1 MLRTDSELS
10 ATRETMSADLDREP
24 DKVLGFTA
32 LMPLL
37 YGSDM
42 PPASSYACPMH
53 PEVTGTA
60 RCAALLGAALLV
72 ALLAAVTPASAQAE
86 AKGDTQVVVTGRA
99 EVRAGERADTVVIF
113 DGPAVIDGTVDG
125 AVVALNGDIR
135 VTGTVDE
142 DVVALRGRAV
152 IESGARVGGDV
163 VSSESPQVAPGATV
177 EGETRTVRFSFRAVG
192 LFLWFAWWVAVTVSL
207 AVLGLLLLRL
217 ASAAMAACLAV
228 ARNDVAAAAGWG
240 LAVAVGL
247 PIASIALLVTLVGIP
262 LGLLGLL
269 SLALLYSLGYV
280 VAALALGRSIVREPT
295 SVYLSFLVG
304 LGILRVVGLV
314 PVAGGLVTFLASAF
328 GLGALAIAGWRAARR
343 PPAPAVAEPVPPAPS
358 TVGA

>member
-1 MLRTDSELS
+1 
-10 ATRETMSADLDREP
+10 MS
-24 DKVLGFTA
+24 
-32 LMPLL
+32 
-37 YGSDM
+37 
-42 PPASSYACPMH
+42 
-53 PEVTGTA
+53 VTQRRRRRRMA
-60 RCAALLGAALLV
+60 RRVALLGASVLV
-72 ALLAAVTPASAQAE
+72 ALVATAAPALAKAE
-86 AKGDTQVVVTGRA
+86 GKSDTQIVVTGRA

-142 DVVALRGRAV
+142 DVVALRGRAI

-192 LFLWFAWWVAVTVSL
+192 LFFWFAWWVAATVSL
-207 AVLGLLLLRL
+207 AILGLLLLRL
-217 ASAAMAACLAV
+217 APAAMASCLGV
-228 ARNDVAAAAGWG
+228 ARNDLAAAAGWG
-240 LAVAVGL
+240 VAVAIGL
-247 PIASIALLVTLVGIP
+247 PIASVAVLLTLVGIP

-269 SLALLYSLGYV
+269 SLALLYSLGYL
-280 VAALALGRSIVREPT
+280 VAALALGRLIVKEPT

-304 LGILRVVGLV
+304 LGILRVVGLI
-314 PVAGGLVTFLASAF
+314 PVIGGLVSFLASAV

-343 PPAPAVAEPVPPAPS
+343 PPTPVVPEPLQPAPS

>member
-1 MLRTDSELS
+1 
-10 ATRETMSADLDREP
+10 
-24 DKVLGFTA
+24 
-32 LMPLL
+32 MPLT
-37 YGSDM
+37 
-42 PPASSYACPMH
+42 ASKPHRPM
-53 PEVTGTA
+53 A
-60 RCAALLGAALLV
+60 RRAALLGAALLV
-72 ALLAAVTPASAQAE
+72 TLLAAATPASAQAE
-86 AKGDTQVVVTGRA
+86 GKGDTQIVVTGRA

-177 EGETRTVRFSFRAVG
+177 EGDTRTVRFSFRAVG
-192 LFLWFAWWVAVTVSL
+192 VFFWIAWWVAVTVSL

-217 ASAAMAACLAV
+217 APAAMAASLAV
-228 ARNDVAAAAGWG
+228 ARNDFGSAAGWG
-240 LAVAVGL
+240 LAVAIGL
-247 PIASIALLVTLVGIP
+247 PIASVAVLLTVVGIP

-280 VAALALGRSIVREPT
+280 VAALALGRSILKEPT
-295 SVYLSFLVG
+295 SVYLAFLAG

-314 PVAGGLVTFLASAF
+314 PAVGGLVAFLASAF
-328 GLGALAIAGWRAARR
+328 GLGALVIAAWRAARR
-343 PPAPAVAEPVPPAPS
+343 PPTPVVSEPVRPSPS
-358 TVGA
+358 TIGA

>member
-1 MLRTDSELS
+1 
-10 ATRETMSADLDREP
+10 MS
-24 DKVLGFTA
+24 
-32 LMPLL
+32 
-37 YGSDM
+37 
-42 PPASSYACPMH
+42 
-53 PEVTGTA
+53 VTQRRRRRRMA
-60 RCAALLGAALLV
+60 RRVALLGASVLV
-72 ALLAAVTPASAQAE
+72 ALVATAAPALAKAE
-86 AKGDTQVVVTGRA
+86 GKSDTQIVVTGRA

-142 DVVALRGRAV
+142 DVVALRGRAI

-192 LFLWFAWWVAVTVSL
+192 LFFWFAWWVAATVSL
-207 AVLGLLLLRL
+207 AILGLLLLRL
-217 ASAAMAACLAV
+217 APAAMASCLGV
-228 ARNDVAAAAGWG
+228 ARNDFAAAAGWG
-240 LAVAVGL
+240 VAVAIGL
-247 PIASIALLVTLVGIP
+247 PIASVAVLLTLVGIP

-269 SLALLYSLGYV
+269 SLALLYSLGYL
-280 VAALALGRSIVREPT
+280 VAALALGRLIVKEPT

-304 LGILRVVGLV
+304 LGILRVVGLI
-314 PVAGGLVTFLASAF
+314 PVIGGLVSFLASAV

-343 PPAPAVAEPVPPAPS
+343 PPTPVVPEPLQPAPS